1 MNDFLIVK
9 LLHVVGFAYWL
20 GGDLG
25 VFYSSFFVANDKLS
39 TDVRV
44 ATAKILFAL
53 DQAPRICM
61 TMMLPLGIHLT
72 WQMGIFRFGATTMTV
87 IWLAAFAWLGMVV
100 TLHVA
105 AQSKGKAM
113 LTVFDFWFRLL
124 LSASLVIIGAVA
136 QFSDRLVMPH
146 WVAIKLIIFGGLI
159 ACGLFVRIKLRPF
172 GPAFANMARGEASEA
187 DNAAIRKGL
196 GGTKPFV
203 ITIWIGLVASTA
215 LGLHLI

>member
-1 MNDFLIVK
+1 MNDFLVVK

-39 TDVRV
+39 TGIRV
-44 ATAKILFAL
+44 TTAKILFAL

-61 TMMLPLGIHLT
+61 TMTLPLGIHLT
-72 WQMGIFRFGATTMTV
+72 WQMGIFRFSPAVMAL
-87 IWLAAFAWLGMVV
+87 IWLLAFAWLGTVI

-113 LTVFDFWFRLL
+113 LTLLDFWFRLL
-124 LSASLVIIGAVA
+124 LSSGLVVVGALA
-136 QFSDRLVMPH
+136 QFSDQLTMPH
-146 WVAIKLIIFGGLI
+146 WVAIKLMIYGGLI

-187 DNAAIRKGL
+187 DNAAIRKSL

-203 ITIWIGLVASTA
+203 ISIWIGLVASTA
-215 LGLHLI
+215 LGLHLF

>member
-1 MNDFLIVK
+1 MNDFLIMK

-39 TDVRV
+39 TNVRV
-44 ATAKILFAL
+44 TTAKILFAL

-72 WQMGIFRFGATTMTV
+72 WQMGIFRFSATTMTL

-124 LSASLVIIGAVA
+124 LSSGLIIVGALA
-136 QFSDRLVMPH
+136 QFSDLLMMPH
-146 WVAIKLIIFGGLI
+146 WVAIKLMIFGGLI
-159 ACGLFVRIKLRPF
+159 GCGLFVRIRLRPF
-172 GPAFANMARGEASEA
+172 GPAFANMARGEASDA
-187 DNAAIRKGL
+187 DNAAIRKSL

-203 ITIWIGLVASTA
+203 ISIWIGLVASTA